1 MKKHYHIE
9 IDGTYSVLADSV
21 EEAIE
26 KVESWFDKAE
36 TMPYVGETDDN
47 MNCDYCPIVKVDQ
60 KVHNHP
66 LGTGFAHKDKKGDK

>member
-47 MNCDYCPIVKVDQ
+47 MNCD
-60 KVHNHP
+60 
-66 LGTGFAHKDKKGDK
+66 

>member
-9 IDGTYSVLADSV
+9 IDGTYSVLANSV

-26 KVESWFDKAE
+26 KVESWFERAE

-47 MNCDYCPIVKVDQ
+47 MHCDYCPTAKEN
-60 KVHNHP
+60 K
-66 LGTGFAHKDKKGDK
+66 